1 MSWFDSFADDAS
13 IKNQINQLGSE
24 SKAPEP
30 DLMQGSMNAI
40 FQGFDVGGIRM
51 AATLHRPRRP
61 LNGGEFPDQA
71 QHDIDMQAHDEN
83 VARTI
88 KLFTP
93 DPETTGKG
101 AMMLFN
107 LMDVIPRTIA
117 GGAWSGN
124 SPPFSG
130 LLGRC
135 CVAAIL
141 IPPTSKP

>member
-1 MSWFDSFADDAS
+1 MSWLDSFADESS
-13 IKNQINQLGSE
+13 IKNQTDSLGSE
-24 SKAPEP
+24 SSPP
-30 DLMQGSMNAI
+30 QPSLMQGSLNAI

-101 AMMLFN
+101 AQMLFN
-107 LMDVIPRTIA
+107 LMDVIP
-117 GGAWSGN
+117 
-124 SPPFSG
+124 
-130 LLGRC
+130 
-135 CVAAIL
+135 
-141 IPPTSKP
+141 PTSKP